1 LRKKISFLLSLCLLL
16 SVTLIA
22 SAENSFANADGQAE
36 PLHLNGLIPETDSE
50 SANIE
55 IKDGMTQPVYSTDDV
70 IFENVFVETTVDS
83 DGDGIPDQVEI
94 EIMRPNTESGIQV
107 PVIFEMSPYRGGSNA
122 IEYYDIEHELYAV
135 GEHQLFSEEF
145 DMGERIEKGTIDAQL
160 GSYGNYYIPR
170 GYAVILGY
178 SIGAGGSTGCPTTGG
193 ENEILGTKAVIDWLN
208 GKARGFTEDG
218 EEITADWSTGNVGMI
233 GVSYNGTLPN
243 GVATTGV
250 EGLQTI
256 IPIASISSWYD
267 YYRANGAVS
276 GNPQWDADLLAEYVL
291 TRDNPEVCEDVL
303 SEMVQN
309 QDRKTGDYNDFWEE
323 RNYVTNAGD
332 IEASVFVVHGLND
345 WNTKTKQFSQW
356 WEVLS
361 ENDVDR
367 KLWLHQG
374 EHETPSS
381 NDWQETQHRW
391 FDYWLYGIENGITDE
406 PIVDVE
412 REDGTWHQQNAW
424 PQDEMTETTLHL
436 KAGADGESGI
446 LSGDAIVHNPL
457 VSEYFFDNQ
466 SMRDYG
472 IIGDIELSNTDRL
485 TYLSPVLTEE
495 VRISGTPEITIEASI
510 DRPVTNLTVLLVDF
524 DGESPE
530 IITRGWMDPQNLES
544 SSESVPL
551 TPNQK
556 YSFTWDMQPHDY
568 VFEPGNQIGIV
579 IDQSDW
585 GQFYNTIRPEPGA
598 ELTVIPAL
606 SELSLPVVGDD
617 DALTVSAASME
628 SLVER
633 FEEEGAFENQDAAHS
648 LQLHL
653 ASVNQY
659 EKHEEIDK
667 VIRHMEKGFKQLL
680 DHQLENGLIS
690 DGAYNTLIAHTDYLI
705 KKWR

>member
-1 LRKKISFLLSLCLLL
+1 LKKKTPFLLSLCLILF
-16 SVTLIA
+16 VTPIVG
-22 SAENSFANADGQAE
+22 AENAFAHADGQE
-36 PLHLNGLIPETDSE
+36 DLLNLNGLIPETASE
-50 SANIE
+50 STNIE
-55 IKDGMTQPVYSTDDV
+55 VKDGMTQPIYSTDDV
-70 IFENVFVETTVDS
+70 IFENLFVETTVDS
-83 DGDGIPDQVEI
+83 DGDGNPDQVEI
-94 EIMRPNTESGIQV
+94 EVMRPNTESDIQV

-135 GEHQLFSEEF
+135 GEHHIFSDQF
-145 DMGERIEKGTIDAQL
+145 DKGERIDEGTIDAQL
-160 GSYGNYYIPR
+160 GSYGDYYIPR

-208 GKARGFTEDG
+208 GNARAFTEDG
-218 EEITADWSTGNVGMI
+218 EEVMADWSTGNVGMI

-276 GNPQWDADLLAEYVL
+276 GNPSWDADLLAEYVL
-291 TRDNPEVCEDVL
+291 TRDNPEVCDDVL
-303 SEMVQN
+303 SEMVEN

-323 RNYVTNAGD
+323 RNYVTDAGD

-345 WNTKTKQFSQW
+345 WNTKTKHFSQW
-356 WEVLS
+356 WEALS
-361 ENDVDR
+361 ENDVER

-374 EHETPSS
+374 EHETPNS

-391 FDYWLYGIENGITDE
+391 FDYWLYGIDNGITDE

-412 REDGTWHQQNAW
+412 REDGTWHQQDAW
-424 PQDEMTETTLHL
+424 PEDEMTETTFHL
-436 KAGADGESGI
+436 KAGTEGESGI
-446 LSGDAIVHNPL
+446 LSGDSIVHNPL
-457 VSEYFFDNQ
+457 DTENFFDNQ

-510 DRPVTNLTVLLVDF
+510 DRPVTNLTVLLVDY
-524 DGESPE
+524 DGENPE
-530 IITRGWMDPQNLES
+530 VITRGWMDPQNLES

-551 TPNQK
+551 TPNQE

-585 GQFYNTIRPEPGA
+585 GQFQNTIRPEPGA

-606 SELSLPVVGDD
+606 SGLSLPIVGDD
-617 DALTVSAASME
+617 DALTVTAGSME

-633 FEEEGAFENQDAAHS
+633 FEEEGEFENQDAAHS
-648 LQLHL
+648 LKVHL
-653 ASVNQY
+653 ASVNRY
-659 EKHEEIDK
+659 ENQEDIDK
-667 VIRHMEKGFKQLL
+667 VIRHMEKGFKYLL
-680 DHQLENGLIS
+680 DHQLENEMIS
-690 DGAYNTLIAHTDYLI
+690 EGAYNTLMAHTDYLI

>member
-1 LRKKISFLLSLCLLL
+1 LLLICLLL
-16 SVTLIA
+16 FATPFLGAKNTFA
-22 SAENSFANADGQAE
+22 SADGQE
-36 PLHLNGLIPETDSE
+36 GQLNLNGLIPETALDST
-50 SANIE
+50 NIE
-55 IKDGMTQPVYSTDDV
+55 VEDGMTQPIYSTDDV
-70 IFENVFVETTVDS
+70 IFENIFVETTVDS
-83 DGDGIPDQVEI
+83 DGDGKPDQVEI
-94 EIMRPNTESGIQV
+94 EIMRPNTESGTQI

-135 GEHQLFSEEF
+135 GEHRIFSDQF
-145 DMGERIEKGTIDAQL
+145 DMDERIEEGTLDAQL

-208 GKARGFTEDG
+208 GNARAFTEDG
-218 EEITADWSTGNVGMI
+218 EEVMADWSTGNVGMI

-276 GNPQWDADLLAEYVL
+276 GNPSWDADLLAEYVL
-291 TRDNPEVCEDVL
+291 TRDNPEVCDDVL
-303 SEMVQN
+303 AEMVQN
-309 QDRKTGDYNDFWEE
+309 QDRLTGDYNDFWEE
-323 RNYVTNAGD
+323 RNYVPDAGN

-345 WNTKTKQFSQW
+345 WNTKTKHFSQW
-356 WEVLS
+356 WEALS
-361 ENDVDR
+361 ENDIDR

-374 EHETPSS
+374 EHETPNA
-381 NDWQETQHRW
+381 NDWQETQHKW

-412 REDGTWHQQNAW
+412 REDGTWHQQDAW
-424 PQDEMTETTLHL
+424 PEDKMTETALYL
-436 KAGADGESGI
+436 KAGTDSESGI
-446 LSGDAIVHNPL
+446 LSGDSIAHNPL
-457 VSEYFFDNQ
+457 DSEYFFDNQ

-472 IIGDIELSNTDRL
+472 IIGDIELSNSDRL

-510 DRPVTNLTVLLVDF
+510 DRPVTNLTVLLVDY
-524 DGESPE
+524 DGESPKV
-530 IITRGWMDPQNLES
+530 ITRGWMDPQNLES

-551 TPNQK
+551 IPNQK

-568 VFEPGNQIGIV
+568 VFEPGNQIGVV

-585 GQFYNTIRPEPGA
+585 GQFQNTIRPEAGA
-598 ELTVIPAL
+598 ELTIIPAL
-606 SELSLPVVGDD
+606 SELTLPIVGDN
-617 DALTVSAASME
+617 DALSVTADSME
-628 SLVER
+628 SLVEL
-633 FEEEGAFENQDAAHS
+633 FEEEGAFKNQDAAHS
-648 LQLHL
+648 LKLHL
-653 ASVNQY
+653 SSVNRY
-659 EKHEEIDK
+659 ENQEDIDK
-667 VIRHMEKGFKQLL
+667 VVRHMEKGFKHLL
-680 DHQLENGLIS
+680 DDQLDNELIS
-690 DGAYNTLIAHTDYLI
+690 EGAYNTLMAHTDYLI
-705 KKWR
+705 KKWK